1 MTTSWITL
9 WTLSPLWNARM
20 KNWMLF
26 GALVYLGG
34 CASHHCENGP
44 NGSQL
49 ADGSC
54 RAEHLLYQNDM
65 LQAKLLISEDNREN
79 YELAEAILRRAGLE
93 DASGEA
99 EFYEAVLLIRQQA
112 DQERIIQLL
121 QTAAKNKHPLAIALL
136 SQQLS
141 ISDPKLSQHYQAEYA
156 ELDVAKSGYPSF
168 TQALVVIRGLVIPPA
183 QTTAATQ

>member
-1 MTTSWITL
+1 
-9 WTLSPLWNARM
+9 M

-34 CASHHCENGP
+34 CASHHCENP
-44 NGSQL
+44 NDSQL
-49 ADGSC
+49 TDSPC
-54 RAEHLLYQNDM
+54 RAGHLLYQNDM

-79 YELAEAILRRAGLE
+79 YELAEAILRRAGID

-99 EFYEAVLLIRQQA
+99 EFYQAVLLIRQQA
-112 DQERIIQLL
+112 DQKQIVDLL
-121 QTAAKNKHPLAIALL
+121 QTAAKHKHPLAIALL

-141 ISDPKLSQHYQAEYA
+141 ISDPTLSEHYRSEYA

-168 TQALVVIRGLVIPPA
+168 EQALVVIRGLVIPSA
-183 QTTAATQ
+183 NVAAVNR

>member
-1 MTTSWITL
+1 
-9 WTLSPLWNARM
+9 M

-44 NGSQL
+44 NDSQL
-49 ADGSC
+49 TDSPC

-79 YELAEAILRRAGLE
+79 YELAEAILRRAGID

-99 EFYEAVLLIRQQA
+99 EFYQAVLLIRQQA
-112 DQERIIQLL
+112 DQKQIVDLL
-121 QTAAKNKHPLAIALL
+121 QTAAKHKHPLAIALL

-141 ISDPKLSQHYQAEYA
+141 ISDPTLSEHYRSEYA

-168 TQALVVIRGLVIPPA
+168 EQALVVIRGLVIPSA
-183 QTTAATQ
+183 NVATVDR

>member
-1 MTTSWITL
+1 
-9 WTLSPLWNARM
+9 M

-44 NGSQL
+44 NDSQL
-49 ADGSC
+49 TDSPC

-79 YELAEAILRRAGLE
+79 YELAEAILRRAGIE

-99 EFYEAVLLIRQQA
+99 EFYQAVLLIRQQA
-112 DQERIIQLL
+112 DQKQIVDLL
-121 QTAAKNKHPLAIALL
+121 QTAAKHKHPLAIALL

-141 ISDPKLSQHYQAEYA
+141 ISDPQLSEHYRSEYA

-168 TQALVVIRGLVIPPA
+168 EQALVVIRGLVIPSA
-183 QTTAATQ
+183 NVATVDH